1 MERTLLSAA
10 LDLDLLKAKCR
21 PTWMLSLIQ
30 GGAAV
35 HRCDSHTKSRRLQP
49 SGGGNPGSQLA
60 KRLNASTVHRSD
72 FAGPMSVMTSRIA
85 VKTMDELARGH
96 LRAVDNFLA
105 SLTPQQRELAKVRT
119 LRPNEL
125 TSHQQSLANETERT
139 TPKGLTPAQAEQYT
153 LQATLEENRE
163 HSQKEFQRGTAFGIG
178 CCIAILILLGHC

>member
-1 MERTLLSAA
+1 
-10 LDLDLLKAKCR
+10 
-21 PTWMLSLIQ
+21 
-30 GGAAV
+30 
-35 HRCDSHTKSRRLQP
+35 
-49 SGGGNPGSQLA
+49 
-60 KRLNASTVHRSD
+60 
-72 FAGPMSVMTSRIA
+72 MSVMTSRIA

-163 HSQKEFQRGTAFGIG
+163 HSQKEFQRGWEEGGKHINIVKWTAFGIG